1 LSFLGEPRVG
11 PAFLSSSSEVHALS
25 HIVQIQTEIRDPI
38 ALDAATY
45 RLGLPDPVFGPAKL
59 FSTTVTGWQVRLPE
73 WRYPVVVDV
82 NTGKLDFDNYGGRWG
97 EQAHLDRL
105 VQRYAVEK
113 SKIEARKKGYTTT
126 EQELN
131 DGSIKLTVQIGGGL

>member
-1 LSFLGEPRVG
+1 M
-11 PAFLSSSSEVHALS
+11 S
-25 HIVQIQTEIRDPI
+25 HVVQIQTEIRDPI

-45 RLGLPDPVFGPAKL
+45 RLGLPDPIFGPAML

-97 EQAHLDRL
+97 EQAHLNRL
-105 VQRYAVEK
+105 VQCYAVEK
-113 SKIEARKKGYTTT
+113 AKIEARKKGYTTT
-126 EQELN
+126 EQELH
-131 DGSIKLTVQIGGGL
+131 DGSIKLTVQIGGAS